1 MESSG
6 WIGPRFGL
14 ALLGAGILVSFAPQP
29 AAAQNTV
36 GASRPAD
43 EVARN
48 LRALAANPRSVA
60 ALMGAGKASLA
71 VGDAQAALSFF
82 SRAEE
87 QLPNDGRIKMWIG
100 SALVQ
105 LEQPRPALKFFDE
118 ARRLGVAEADLAGDR
133 GLVHDMLG
141 DPRGAQRD
149 YELALRTA
157 ANPEITRRLAL
168 SYGISGDRERAL
180 RLLEEQLLVRDPAA
194 ERTRALVLAL
204 TGDTAGAV
212 RLTQAA
218 MPGPA
223 SDAMAPF
230 LTRLPSLSP
239 AERAMAVHFG
249 RFPGEGGP
257 SPAASAYASLEPAT
271 SAGAP
276 DPRQP
281 ALGAGRPAAP
291 TTDTRRRPDAA
302 PIASTTLASTHA
314 PPVAVGGPAAQP
326 PIQRRFEPPA
336 SQPAASPPPIV
347 VAAREPEPQPP
358 AAEPAPSETEAESN
372 RLADL
377 AAALAAIEEE
387 APPPAPPARTRAA
400 ATPTK
405 PTARQAAAAESAQR
419 QRASAAAAKK
429 PPAPPRETARVWVQV
444 AGGANKSWLPREY
457 ARLKAKAPKLLG
469 SRTAWTVPVS
479 ATNRLLVGPFASN
492 REAQAFVNELARMG
506 VSGFAWTSAAGQKVD
521 RLAAR

>member
-1 MESSG
+1 MKSSG
-6 WIGPRFGL
+6 WKGPRFGL
-14 ALLGAGILVSFAPQP
+14 ALLGMGVLVSFASQP

-36 GASRPAD
+36 GASRPGD

-87 QLPNDGRIKMWIG
+87 QLPKDGRIKMWIG

-118 ARRLGVAEADLAGDR
+118 ARRLGVPEADFAGDR

-141 DPRGAQRD
+141 DPRRAQRD

-180 RLLEEQLLVRDPAA
+180 QLLEEQLLTRDPAA

-204 TGDTAGAV
+204 TGDSAGAV

-218 MPGPA
+218 MPGPQA
-223 SDAMAPF
+223 EAMAPF
-230 LTRLPSLSP
+230 LSRLASLSQS
-239 AERAMAVHFG
+239 ERALAVHFG
-249 RFPGEGGP
+249 HFPGEGHAP
-257 SPAASAYASLEPAT
+257 SPGAAYAALEPVT

-276 DPRQP
+276 DLRQP
-281 ALGAGRPAAP
+281 ALGTGKPAAQGA
-291 TTDTRRRPDAA
+291 TTDTRRRPDTNTAA
-302 PIASTTLASTHA
+302 PILASIL
-314 PPVAVGGPAAQP
+314 PPPASAGTAQAQQP
-326 PIQRRFEPPA
+326 VQRRFEPPA
-336 SQPAASPPPIV
+336 SKPDPTKPVIL
-347 VAAREPEPQPP
+347 AAREPEP
-358 AAEPAPSETEAESN
+358 EPQPSEPSASQVESD

-377 AAALAAIEEE
+377 AAALEDLEEE
-387 APPPAPPARTRAA
+387 TPAPAPPPKA
-400 ATPTK
+400 K
-405 PTARQAAAAESAQR
+405 PTAAPARQPAR
-419 QRASAAAAKK
+419 QVAASATAKK
-429 PPAPPRETARVWVQV
+429 PPAPAPARETARVWVQV
-444 AGGANKSWLPREY
+444 AGGANKSWLPREF

-479 ATNRLLVGPFASN
+479 ATNRLLVGPFAN
-492 REAQAFVNELARMG
+492 TREAQAFVNELAKMG
-506 VSGFAWTSAAGQKVD
+506 VSGFAWTSAAGQKID